1 MSEQASK
8 TSAGGRVNS
17 VSALLALED
26 ENFVRSAYLSV
37 LGREVDADGLSNY
50 LGQIRAGAER
60 GELTVVLAL
69 SQEGRQHSANVEG
82 LAELVAR
89 LRPHPKPAW
98 KRALRR
104 LLLRPDVSMVA
115 QLERQLRATD
125 NRLYRIGQNL
135 ETLLA
140 AHHAEIVAL
149 RHDVAQL
156 PLRTEQASVPESPS
170 GVAPVHHIRI
180 VPMQAERIYQDLRRA
195 QSRRVGFQA

>member
-8 TSAGGRVNS
+8 TRAGGRVNS

-26 ENFVRSAYLSV
+26 ENFVRAAYLSV

-50 LGQIRAGAER
+50 LSQIRTGAER
-60 GELTVVLAL
+60 GALTVELAL

-89 LRPHPKPAW
+89 VRPHPMPAW

-104 LLLRPDVSMVA
+104 LLMRPDVSMVE

-125 NRLYRIGQNL
+125 NRLYRISQNL

-140 AHHAEIVAL
+140 ANHAEIVAL

-156 PLRTEQASVPESPS
+156 PLRTDQASATESPPS
-170 GVAPVHHIRI
+170 AAPGIHIRI
-180 VPMQAERIYQDLRRA
+180 LPAQAERIYQDLRRA
-195 QSRRVGFQA
+195 QSRRAGIQT